1 MMQCFRHAFTVTLPK
16 EEILY
21 FCASSAQDQLSWV
34 RWLNIGNQLPY
45 DDLLRARRLQSKNVT
60 VF

>member
-45 DDLLRARRLQSKNVT
+45 DDLLRARR
-60 VF
+60 